1 MILPEQ
7 HVIFNSVWI
16 ICCSEKP
23 LSPNAADRTEQG
35 LEAEEELGIPLGK
48 KLGVLWAREP
58 CTGLYWQDWSQQ
70 VRKGEEGA
78 VLCVVRSVPARG
90 SVGVL
95 GRFSVHVC
103 SQIETAAAA
112 WTSEILQLEWKKD
125 TRAGEMVT

>member
-1 MILPEQ
+1 MLFLILFGSSAALKNRSLQMQPTEL
-7 HVIFNSVWI
+7 
-16 ICCSEKP
+16 SEA
-23 LSPNAADRTEQG
+23 L
-35 LEAEEELGIPLGK
+35 AEEELGIPLGK

-95 GRFSVHVC
+95 GWFSVPVC
-103 SQIETAAAA
+103 SQVETAA
-112 WTSEILQLEWKKD
+112 WTSEILQLEWKKE